1 MSARAASRGAQS
13 AKSAL
18 EPSPNGAPLNRE
30 EAASVYA
37 IIRHNVRTY
46 QSAGVIEVI
55 KGKQNAEAALKKFEG
70 NQDSSDRHEGWRF
83 FIEKTEMKAGT
94 DPGEATSRRQA
105 DLDNRETKAQLDNDA
120 LIDRQR
126 SSK

>member
-1 MSARAASRGAQS
+1 L
-13 AKSAL
+13 K
-18 EPSPNGAPLNRE
+18 PSPNGAPLNRE

-55 KGKQNAEAALKKFEG
+55 KGKQNAEAALKKFEV
-70 NQDSSDRHEGWRF
+70 NQGSSDRHEGWRY

-94 DPGEATSRRQA
+94 DPSEATSRRQA